1 MTQGVFWELLVSL
14 NHVKVVSFKGSLYRY
29 SVFNLVQLN
38 VFNNDLVE
46 EEKVH
51 LSSLWKTELG
61 GMVHMWDDRNPYIQK
76 SAVAGAEF
84 TQRSILEI
92 NTRS

>member
-1 MTQGVFWELLVSL
+1 MTQEVFWELLVSL
-14 NHVKVVSFKGSLYRY
+14 NHVQVVSFEGSLYRY
-29 SVFNLVQLN
+29 SVFSLVQLN

-61 GMVHMWDDRNPYIQK
+61 GMVPMRDDRIRI
-76 SAVAGAEF
+76 A
-84 TQRSILEI
+84 T
-92 NTRS
+92 